1 MLKKG
6 YFERAIYNLFFAGT
20 FFLLNISGRY
30 EVSQHLLWL
39 TSVRD
44 LKELEPAQF
53 NWLKEEGLARGFPDP
68 FIHHFL
74 QMDDQ
79 EKLGKLVL
87 AIKDPALTVFIQKK
101 K

>member
-1 MLKKG
+1 M
-6 YFERAIYNLFFAGT
+6 
-20 FFLLNISGRY
+20 
-30 EVSQHLLWL
+30 SQHLLWL

-87 AIKDPALTVFIQKK
+87 AIKDPALTVFMQKK
-101 K
+101 LKKKFKSRISNSKFYVWKSTF